1 VINLL
6 FKNALMKVK
15 KSYGRFLSLIII
27 IAVGIGFFAGIR
39 ASSPN
44 IINSVNT
51 YYENNDFMDFKIVGS
66 MGLDDDDVSAL
77 RQLYNISFVKPSYSI
92 DVLSDGKA
100 VRVHAIEENINK
112 PTLIAGRF
120 PLKDNECLA
129 DSKAYKVGEILTI
142 TSDVN
147 QQLINKEYKVV
158 GTVNSVLYL
167 FKNYGISNIGDGKLT
182 SYIFVPRN
190 NFQMDYYTEIYL
202 KSENPNNQPIYSK
215 EYKGLIKKIEK
226 ELINI
231 KESRENARYTA
242 ILETAKGNVED
253 ISFENLSQLEKPKWY
268 IFDRTSS
275 PGYSSLEEDTKKVTL
290 IAQVLPV
297 FFIAIVALMSLNTM
311 TRMIDEE
318 RGEIGTLTSLG
329 YSNKSILS
337 MYLLYV
343 FTASI
348 IGILGGFFLGSSL
361 IPYIINS
368 TYQSSYILPSL
379 IISYDLMTL
388 FIIMIVTLTL
398 MFLVTYRAVR
408 KELKEKPANLL
419 RPVPIKKGQTIL
431 LEKVTFIWKHLSFSW
446 KVTMRNIF
454 RYKKRVFMTIVGIA
468 GCTALLLTGFGI
480 RDSVSGIADLQYSK
494 VMKYDNLLI
503 LKNETSTIS
512 EELKS
517 FLEKEKISSP
527 TLIKQATYTV
537 DTGSSNININLVVPE
552 EEKSFEKY
560 FVLNSIQDNNTAK
573 LEDSGVVIT
582 SKLAEQTGAGVGDTI
597 KITDIENESI
607 TLRVS
612 DIAENYIMHYIFM
625 SKESYMKVF
634 DEEVKYNVVVSDHES
649 QDESLL
655 ARNLIDSNLFSSVNF
670 TTDGLNTFNLLV
682 SSLNNVIVMII
693 VIASILA
700 LIVLFNLTS
709 INISERTR
717 EIATLKVLGFFD
729 NEVNKYIYRETIIL
743 TFISIAVGLF
753 GGIFLHRY
761 VIGIIE
767 VDSTVFLKHIN
778 LLSYVWA
785 ILITVF
791 FTIVV
796 QFFTYFKLKKINM
809 IESLK
814 SVE

>member
-1 VINLL
+1 
-6 FKNALMKVK
+6 MKVK
-15 KSYGRFLSLIII
+15 KSYGRFVSLIII

-39 ASSPN
+39 TSSPN

-51 YYENNDFMDFKIVGS
+51 YYENNNFMDFKIVSS

-77 RQLYNISFVKPSYSI
+77 RQLDDISLVKPSYSI

-112 PTLIAGRF
+112 PTIIAGRL
-120 PLKDNECLA
+120 PLNDNECLA
-129 DSKAYKVGEILTI
+129 DSKTYKVGEILTI

-158 GTVNSVLYL
+158 GTINSVLYL
-167 FKNYGISNIGDGKLT
+167 FKNYGISNIGDGKIS

-190 NFQMDYYTEIYL
+190 NFQMDYFTEIYL
-202 KSENPNNQPIYSK
+202 KSENSNKHKIYSK
-215 EYKGLIKKIEK
+215 EYNKLIDQIEK
-226 ELINI
+226 DLTETKKN
-231 KESRENARYTA
+231 RENLRYTS
-242 ILETAKGNVED
+242 ILENAKSTMDD
-253 ISFENLSQLEKPKWY
+253 ISFENLSQFEKPKWY
-268 IFDRTSS
+268 IFDRTSA

-329 YSNKSILS
+329 YTNSSILS

-343 FTASI
+343 FIASV

-368 TYQSSYILPSL
+368 TYQSSYILPPL
-379 IISYDLMTL
+379 IISYDLLVL
-388 FIIMIVTLTL
+388 FLITTVTLTL

-419 RPVPIKKGQTIL
+419 RPVPIKKGQSIL
-431 LEKVTFIWKHLSFSW
+431 LEKVTFIWRYLSFSW

-494 VMKYDNLLI
+494 VMKYDNLLL
-503 LKNETSTIS
+503 LKNETLIIND
-512 EELKS
+512 ELKS
-517 FLEKEKISSP
+517 IFDKEKISSP
-527 TLIKQATYTV
+527 TLINQSTYTV
-537 DTGSSNININLVVPE
+537 DIGSNNININLVVPDDE
-552 EEKSFEKY
+552 ESFYKY
-560 FVLNSIQDNNTAK
+560 FVLNSAISNDLVK

-582 SKLAEQTGAGVGDTI
+582 SKLAEQTGAGVGDNI
-597 KITDIENESI
+597 KITDIDNESL
-607 TLRVS
+607 TLKVT
-612 DIAENYIMHYIFM
+612 DVVENYIMHYI
-625 SKESYMKVF
+625 YMNKVLYMDVF
-634 DEEVKYNVVVSDHES
+634 GEDISYNVVVSDHDS

-778 LLSYVWA
+778 SLSYVWS

-809 IESLK
+809 IDSLK
-814 SVE
+814 SVD